1 MRWEVKK
8 QEEGKWGIYLCK
20 EFWKY
25 PDKPVCYAT
34 STNLSGI
41 EQRVEWMN
49 NGSGD
54 VIYADVPDEDE
65 HSFGEVDV

>member
-8 QEEGKWGIYLCK
+8 QEDGKWGIYLCE

-25 PDKPVCYAT
+25 HDKPVCYAT
-34 STNLSGI
+34 STSLEGVK
-41 EQRVEWMN
+41 QRVRWMN

-54 VIYADVPDEDE
+54 IVYADMDYEDE
-65 HSFGEVDV
+65 HNIGEVDV